1 MDAIWRQQYGYFS
14 SGLVSSVWRALS
26 SKVRGPGFKSWPGT
40 VDSSVW
46 RALSSKVR
54 GPGFKSWPGTV
65 DSSVTIIMCSALPKL
80 KTSFELNPVT
90 MVNKGPF
97 RNPLGTVLSVS

>member
-26 SKVRGPGFKSWPGT
+26 SKVRGPGFE
-40 VDSSVW
+40 
-46 RALSSKVR
+46 
-54 GPGFKSWPGTV
+54 SWPGTV